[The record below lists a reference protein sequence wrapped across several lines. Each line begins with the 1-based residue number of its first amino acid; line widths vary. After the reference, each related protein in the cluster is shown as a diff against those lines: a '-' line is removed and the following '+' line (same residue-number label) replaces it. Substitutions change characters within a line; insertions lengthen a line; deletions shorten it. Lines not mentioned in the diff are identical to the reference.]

1 MSDNQTQSDREVI
14 YLLGV
19 WEAIGNLV
27 NFALIDLLGDDEY
40 REVRFKGSMHQT
52 LFNVLLVD
60 FLSPTDSKGP
70 VPRKEYLGALQ
81 EIADKPS
88 IGTKRSVIE
97 LKDSVVDF
105 VTWLDTE
112 VKVDVWLAS
121 IAKQV
126 ELRITR
132 KQFLRMTGN
141 TSKHNFLRLAHVAD
155 SFQKIVAKSG
165 FSIDSDEALL
175 ALSDFHERFH
185 TDILNYHS
193 STICEFLNNIRWG
206 MFHYLAD
213 EVRSAFV
220 PSLDDAQGYS
230 WRLPV
235 SLSSS
240 YSEQCAWELFNALK
254 SPPYMPKFRVTRWL
268 KVRY

>member
-1 MSDNQTQSDREVI
+1 M
-14 YLLGV
+14 
-19 WEAIGNLV
+19 V

-40 REVRFKGSMHQT
+40 REVRFKGSVHQT
-52 LFNVLLVD
+52 LFNVLLVN
-60 FLSPTDSKGP
+60 FLSLTDSKGP

-88 IGTKRSVIE
+88 IGTKCSVIE

-132 KQFLRMTGN
+132 KQFLRMAGN
-141 TSKHNFLRLAHVAD
+141 TSKHDFLRLAHVAD
-155 SFQKIVAKSG
+155 SFRKIVAKSG
-165 FSIDSDEALL
+165 VSIDSDEALL
-175 ALSDFHERFH
+175 ALSDFQARFH

-193 STICEFLNNIRWG
+193 SIIC
-206 MFHYLAD
+206 
-213 EVRSAFV
+213 
-220 PSLDDAQGYS
+220 
-230 WRLPV
+230 
-235 SLSSS
+235 
-240 YSEQCAWELFNALK
+240 
-254 SPPYMPKFRVTRWL
+254 
-268 KVRY
+268 